1 MDGCYVWTNDV
12 LFRWAANEM
21 DSVANCESLE
31 AEEGSFLFPVEV
43 INVVRALNKYLNF
56 LSIEEGG
63 GGGWQWQWQ
72 TGMHGTVGYV
82 QDSREERKQV
92 KRFLMTTTHFNQRE

>member
-1 MDGCYVWTNDV
+1 MDGCFMWTNDV

-63 GGGWQWQWQ
+63 GGLQ